1 MPSLRTTLLV
11 DSIVCFIYGAVLTIA
26 ARSLSTVFMNTT
38 VSLLGYPPQEA
49 LRVLGLCVLGIG
61 LYVCVIGYTKQI
73 LPIAVWLVIGIEIV
87 WIIGSILLLG
97 WVGNALSWIGV
108 AFIVSGAVT
117 VFGFMVFEL
126 IGLQSLRRGYIDLTR
141 EDLGTEPRSL
151 GSD

>member
-1 MPSLRTTLLV
+1 
-11 DSIVCFIYGAVLTIA
+11 
-26 ARSLSTVFMNTT
+26 MNTT